1 MVLSQDGWGRIIAL
15 IASSDGDLAG
25 AEDALGSALEHAVS
39 VWREQGVPANPEGW
53 LYRVALNARK
63 DVWKSA
69 AARTS
74 AVWDPEMHDG
84 ADSTGP
90 SRARFPAR
98 RSEDGGFRRPGPAQ
112 IGRFDLQTAI
122 QILHMAGVRSGR
134 TDEPGWRCSTP

>member
-90 SRARFPAR
+90 SRARFPPRPLPSSPQRGR
-98 RSEDGGFRRPGPAQ
+98 RVPATRTRADRSLRSPDGDPDPPHGRCAQ
-112 IGRFDLQTAI
+112 RA
-122 QILHMAGVRSGR
+122 HR
-134 TDEPGWRCSTP
+134 